1 MSTAE
6 DGPAPDRAS
15 SFARIL
21 DPRRHNE
28 GGHARRG
35 DGFFHPVAGDVSRET
50 AARRWSR
57 GRRRRCSPLE
67 LGRDGPAYRVGNS
80 DLRPAV
86 PTCRFA
92 QRDEVRTCLLVATVR
107 GSSLCVGRVRS
118 TSSSPSTSRTDRT
131 HESREVVRCERQVR
145 AGAHRSARLGL
156 DACSMLL
163 LAREI
168 RRLETVEA
176 NPLCVPD
183 PRRNDR
189 SRQGRVCAR
198 PHHGVTAG
206 ASSLGVTRAVGR
218 RGEVT
223 GLTREQRGIGVFTD
237 SGASTAVRA
246 ALPAG
251 RCRRLSTPDFAR

>member
-35 DGFFHPVAGDVSRET
+35 DGFFHPVGGDVSRET
-50 AARRWSR
+50 ATRRWSR

-107 GSSLCVGRVRS
+107 GSSLCVSRVRS
-118 TSSSPSTSRTDRT
+118 TSSPSTSRTART
-131 HESREVVRCERQVR
+131 HESREVVRGERQVR
-145 AGAHRSARLGL
+145 AGAHRSARAAWTHARCCFSPARSGDWRLL
-156 DACSMLL
+156 KRTRSACQTPVETI
-163 LAREI
+163 ARG
-168 RRLETVEA
+168 RG
-176 NPLCVPD
+176 
-183 PRRNDR
+183 
-189 SRQGRVCAR
+189 GRVCAR

-237 SGASTAVRA
+237 AGASTAVRA